1 VSWVA
6 SSRGS
11 RSPTATD
18 AAVAIALLL
27 AATSHLWLP
36 ALAAL
41 HQGSEAVAGGERPAL
56 PVTTI
61 ELVLDAPPTQEV
73 TINGYHA
80 VAKYQDGEGYHL
92 VFVVPSN
99 RTYALHPSCCSR
111 LRYLTPG
118 KRYYAYWLGGCV
130 AVRTDR

>member
-1 VSWVA
+1 MA
-6 SSRGS
+6 ERGS
-11 RSPTATD
+11 ASEAAAVVV
-18 AAVAIALLL
+18 AAVALIALALTALRAIDTEHLARQGL
-27 AATSHLWLP
+27 AAT
-36 ALAAL
+36 
-41 HQGSEAVAGGERPAL
+41 
-56 PVTTI
+56 I
-61 ELVLDAPPTQEV
+61 EIVLDAPPTQEV

-80 VAKYQDGEGYHL
+80 VVKYQDSEGYHL

-99 RTYALHPSCCSR
+99 RTYVLHPSCCSR